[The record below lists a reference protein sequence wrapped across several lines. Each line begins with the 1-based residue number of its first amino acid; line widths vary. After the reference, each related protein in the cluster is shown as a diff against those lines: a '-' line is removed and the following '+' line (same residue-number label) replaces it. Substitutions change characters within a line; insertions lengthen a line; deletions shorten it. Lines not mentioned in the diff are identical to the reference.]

1 MKVELKKLTIKK
13 EKIDINLSFYFLL
26 KHLVKLKLTDNQAK
40 KLYFSLLDAGDKNHA
55 LESFKT
61 ELSNSKTKL
70 DEYENI
76 LFGIDNIELFVFSL
90 QLYMIKDLLL
100 SEADLGYIARKET
113 LSQHDPL
120 SLTYDRQSL
129 LVPYTKRVNGAL
141 LSLIFFENI
150 ENGNTNFVS
159 QETQE
164 YLKGLSQK
172 AMSLKLQGVEPN
184 QIFMLMFSESI
195 NHSIISSAGKNYEDR
210 IFDVLTKIG
219 IPAATIKKV
228 HDKAD
233 RSTEYDFFFEL
244 DGKSFGI
251 GAKKTLRERYKQ
263 FIKTAM
269 TSKIDVVIEITL
281 GLDLNEEKAKTIL
294 EHGTKLFVSDEIY
307 QQRLFLQ
314 KMKGI
319 YSTKQLDL
327 ELLKHLAENS

>member
-1 MKVELKKLTIKK
+1 MKLELRKLEINK

-40 KLYFSLLDAGDKNHA
+40 KLYFNLLDAGDKRQA
-55 LESFKT
+55 LEAFKC
-61 ELSNSKTKL
+61 ELNNSKMKL

-76 LFGIDNIELFVFSL
+76 LVNVDNIELFIFSL

-100 SEADLGYIARKET
+100 NEADLGYIARKEA
-113 LSQHDPL
+113 LSQYDLL

-159 QETQE
+159 KDTQD

-172 AMSLKLQGVEPN
+172 AISLKLQGVEPN

-195 NHSIISSAGKNYEDR
+195 NQSIISSAGKNYEDR

-219 IPAATIKKV
+219 IPSTAIKKL

-233 RSTEYDFFFEL
+233 KSTEYDFFFEL
-244 DGKSFGI
+244 QGKSFGI

-269 TSKIDVVIEITL
+269 TSDIDVIIEITL
-281 GLDLNEEKAKTIL
+281 GLDLNEEKAKIIL

-307 QQRLFLQ
+307 QQRVFLQ
-314 KMKGI
+314 KMKGV

-327 ELLKHLAENS
+327 KLLKQLAKNS

>member
-1 MKVELKKLTIKK
+1 MKLDLRKLEINK

-40 KLYFSLLDAGDKNHA
+40 KLYFNLLDAGDKRQA
-55 LESFKT
+55 LEAFKC
-61 ELSNSKTKL
+61 ELNNSKMKL

-76 LFGIDNIELFVFSL
+76 LVNVDNIELFIFSL

-100 SEADLGYIARKET
+100 NEADLGYIARKEA
-113 LSQHDPL
+113 LSQYDLL

-159 QETQE
+159 KDTQD

-172 AMSLKLQGVEPN
+172 AISLKLQGVEPN

-195 NHSIISSAGKNYEDR
+195 NQSIISSAGKNYEDR

-219 IPAATIKKV
+219 IPSTAIKKL

-233 RSTEYDFFFEL
+233 KSTEYDFFFEL
-244 DGKSFGI
+244 QGKSFGI

-269 TSKIDVVIEITL
+269 TSDIDVIIEITL
-281 GLDLNEEKAKTIL
+281 GLDLNEEKAKIIL

-307 QQRLFLQ
+307 QQRVFLQ
-314 KMKGI
+314 KMKGV

-327 ELLKHLAENS
+327 KLLKQLAKNS

>member
-1 MKVELKKLTIKK
+1 MKLELRKLEINK

-40 KLYFSLLDAGDKNHA
+40 KLYFNLLDTEDKRQA
-55 LESFKT
+55 LEAFKC
-61 ELSNSKTKL
+61 ELSNSKMKL

-76 LFGIDNIELFVFSL
+76 LVNIDNIELFIFSL

-100 SEADLGYIARKET
+100 NEADLGYIARKEA
-113 LSQHDPL
+113 LSQYDLL

-159 QETQE
+159 KDTQD
-164 YLKGLSQK
+164 YLTGLSKK
-172 AMSLKLQGVEPN
+172 AISLKLQGVEPN

-195 NHSIISSAGKNYEDR
+195 NQSIISSAGKNYEDR

-219 IPAATIKKV
+219 IPSTAIKKV

-233 RSTEYDFFFEL
+233 KSTEYDFFFEL
-244 DGKSFGI
+244 QGKSFGI

-269 TSKIDVVIEITL
+269 TSEIDVIIEITL

-307 QQRLFLQ
+307 QQRVFLQ
-314 KMKGI
+314 KMKGV

-327 ELLKHLAENS
+327 KLLKQLAKNS